1 MDANHGAVVQGLRAL
16 GYRVQS
22 LAAVGQ
28 GVPDLLVGTPQGR
41 LILVEL
47 KDGSK
52 PPSKRRLTPEQ
63 VEWQA
68 LWNRWPVLVATSLVD
83 LLKQLSPRADVD

>member
-1 MDANHGAVVQGLRAL
+1 MDANQLAVVKGLRAL

-22 LAAVGQ
+22 LAAVGD

-47 KDGSK
+47 KDGAK
-52 PPSKRRLTPEQ
+52 PPSKRHLTPEQ
-63 VEWQA
+63 AGWQA
-68 LWNRWPVLVATSLVD
+68 LWHRWPVLVATSLVD
-83 LLKQLSPRADVD
+83 LLKQLSPRVDID